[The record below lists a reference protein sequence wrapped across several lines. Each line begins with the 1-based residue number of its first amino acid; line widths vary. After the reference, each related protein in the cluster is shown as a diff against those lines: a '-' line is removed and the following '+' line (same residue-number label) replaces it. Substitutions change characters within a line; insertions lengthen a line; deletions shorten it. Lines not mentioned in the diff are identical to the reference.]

1 MEKINKSKSYILPLL
16 NDFVEIKNVNDIDNT
31 YLFLEGSDKEYII
44 VKYKKTTETFEYLN
58 SIKGNDLL
66 AEVRETD
73 NNLYLFF
80 NVPDEIRN
88 DYYHFIN
95 GKFSKIYNK
104 NKIISFLSKNYTSRH
119 FNTIQRIKQVL
130 FKDRAL
136 KAEIE
141 YNLDITLPDDS
152 ELSSKPIKEM
162 ETLQNE
168 YMGTI

>member
-44 VKYKKTTETFEYLN
+44 VKYKKTTESFEYLN
-58 SIKGNDLL
+58 SIKENDLL
-66 AEVRETD
+66 AEVKETD
-73 NNLYLFF
+73 SNLYLFF
-80 NVPDEIRN
+80 NVPDEVKN
-88 DYYHFIN
+88 DYKHFIN
-95 GKFSKIYNK
+95 GDFSKIYNK
-104 NKIISFLSKNYTSRH
+104 AKIISFLSKNYTSRH

-130 FKDRAL
+130 YRDKAL

-141 YNLDITLPDDS
+141 YSLDVVLPEDS

-168 YMGTI
+168 YLGAI